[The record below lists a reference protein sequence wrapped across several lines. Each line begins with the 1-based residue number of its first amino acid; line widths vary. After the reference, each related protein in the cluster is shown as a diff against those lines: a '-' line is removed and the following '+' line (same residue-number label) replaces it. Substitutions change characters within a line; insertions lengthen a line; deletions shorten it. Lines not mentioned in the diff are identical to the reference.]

1 MSDNTFEVTQTM
13 LDSAQETYDNH
24 AEKGQYC
31 HFGPLQYAIE
41 VAIQT
46 SGLLERIA
54 KLKEAGENLA
64 LWAYDEVDADP
75 DVTPGL
81 RDMLNLTGHHEVPC
95 PFPPRKDQP
104 YD

>member
-1 MSDNTFEVTQTM
+1 MTENTFEVTQTM
-13 LDSAQETYDNH
+13 LDRAQETYDNH

-41 VAIQT
+41 VAIQA

-54 KLKEAGENLA
+54 KLKDAGEKLA
-64 LWAYDEVDADP
+64 LWAYEEVGADP
-75 DVTPGL
+75 ELTPGL
-81 RDMLNLTGHHEVPC
+81 HDMLNLAGHTEEPC

-104 YD
+104 HD